1 MSKFPMGWEA
11 TDGETTALLL
21 TADGKLLL
29 WSNLCEWIEVQ
40 KGEHET
46 ALEAANVLVESYKL
60 QPMSDLRLKSL
71 TNLTDMILWPVK
83 AAPVIELNWC
93 DGNPACECPDCYQK
107 LIAQKDYEK
116 LKY

>member
-11 TDGETTALLL
+11 TDGDTMALLL

-29 WSNLCEWIEVQ
+29 WSNLGEWIEVQ

-46 ALEAANVLVESYKL
+46 SLEAANVLVESYKL
-60 QPMSDLRLKSL
+60 QPMHPQKLK
-71 TNLTDMILWPVK
+71 TFNPMIE
-83 AAPVIELNWC
+83 INWC